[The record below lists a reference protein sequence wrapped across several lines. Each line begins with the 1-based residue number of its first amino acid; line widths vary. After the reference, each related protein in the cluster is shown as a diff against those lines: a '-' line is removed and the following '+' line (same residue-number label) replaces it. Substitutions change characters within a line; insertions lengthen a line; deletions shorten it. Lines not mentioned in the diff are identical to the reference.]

1 MITLDEQI
9 SCAIMR
15 MRGRM
20 SPEIYGLEAGEMEV
34 ASVCVKCQNKNVHE
48 VDHNGQ
54 ATVTCPSC
62 QEVYDVK
69 TYQVRAKGGNELWRK
84 SFLLAVR

>member
-1 MITLDEQI
+1 MSQERFSQE
-9 SCAIMR
+9 
-15 MRGRM
+15 GR
-20 SPEIYGLEAGEMEV
+20 EMEV
-34 ASVCVKCQNKNVHE
+34 ASVCVKCQNKNIHE

-69 TYQVRAKGGNELWRK
+69 SYQVRAKGGNELWRK